1 MGRIM
6 SKEQDARDVAHR
18 EYEGFMSKYK
28 QGVEAGNMKLLQHM
42 LRLEADKIRTQSIL
56 DAINKSEA
64 GVDDSIYDFEESK
77 MKIQMDSDEY
87 RTDQSRQE
95 AFVKMATK
103 DTTQKANESQPLISI
118 GNPDEMESVRM
129 DAMDF
134 GQLTKP
140 IPPKEVKKEVK
151 KVEPTPTVT
160 VDPITGRKVYNGP
173 KLRNRQVVDGKE
185 WNDTHPGFRDKGV
198 GGM

>member
-1 MGRIM
+1 M

-18 EYEGFMSKYK
+18 EYEGFMDKYK

-56 DAINKSEA
+56 DAIEKSEA
-64 GVDDSIYDFEESK
+64 SVDGDMYDFEETK

-87 RTDQSRQE
+87 RKDQSRQE

-118 GNPDEMESVRM
+118 GNPDEMQSVRM

-134 GQLTKP
+134 GQITTPTPVAPKEV
-140 IPPKEVKKEVK
+140 IKEVKKAAPIPV
-151 KVEPTPTVT
+151 VT
-160 VDPITGRKVYNGP
+160 VDPNTGRKIYNGP
-173 KLRNRQVVDGKE
+173 KLRNKRIVDGKE
-185 WNDTHPGFRDKGV
+185 WDESHPGFRDKGV